1 VSREQDLLRDIQA
14 VLASAEVDVSELIEG
29 AWADAQQEVRAT
41 LRRLMSRDLLGR
53 ALAGLGG
60 DEGTS
65 TAPSAPAPEVDE
77 RSEGP
82 RGHAASATLASTPA
96 PEPEPPVVAPEPE
109 PPVVPAAPPGATAT
123 YVFGIVGPHAELPR
137 RGLPRLPGGTPPRLL
152 AVEGAQ
158 ALVCDV
164 DPATFESL
172 REPGPDGLELLA
184 AAAHTHDAVLARF
197 VDATVLPLPL
207 GTVFTD
213 DGTVTRL
220 LDRHAAQLRA
230 ELERLTGT
238 SEWAVTVRTVE
249 DAPHDEAAGP
259 PASGRD
265 YLEARRAARRQ
276 REERWAEQERLVDDL
291 HGPLTACAVDA
302 QQIASRPLEEATP
315 PLLHGVYLVADDAR
329 DRFASTVAYLR
340 AEHPGTIVEVTGPWP
355 PYHFA
360 ALDLTNDSEPAT

>member
-29 AWADAQQEVRAT
+29 AWADAQEEVRAT
-41 LRRLMSRDLLGR
+41 LRRLMSQDLLSR
-53 ALAGLGG
+53 ALASLGG
-60 DEGTS
+60 DEVTS
-65 TAPSAPAPEVDE
+65 APPTAPSPEVDE
-77 RSEGP
+77 RSEVPSPRATSSPPATSTGP
-82 RGHAASATLASTPA
+82 ASAPA
-96 PEPEPPVVAPEPE
+96 PEPAPPVA
-109 PPVVPAAPPGATAT
+109 PAAPPGATAT
-123 YVFGIVGPHAELPR
+123 YVFGIVGPDAELPR
-137 RGLPRLPGGTPPRLL
+137 TELPRLPGGTPPRLL
-152 AVEGAQ
+152 AVDGAQ

-184 AAAHTHDAVLARF
+184 AAAHAHDAVLARF
-197 VDATVLPLPL
+197 VDAPVLPLPL
-207 GTVFTD
+207 GTVLAD
-213 DGTVTRL
+213 DGTVSQL
-220 LDRHAAQLRA
+220 LDRHAVQLRA
-230 ELERLTGT
+230 ELERLTGA
-238 SEWAVTVRTVE
+238 SEWAVTVRTVD
-249 DAPHDEAAGP
+249 DAPTDDAAP

-265 YLEARRAARRQ
+265 YLEARRAARSR

-291 HGPLTACAVDA
+291 HGPLAACAVDA

-360 ALDLTNDSEPAT
+360 ALDLSSDSEPAS